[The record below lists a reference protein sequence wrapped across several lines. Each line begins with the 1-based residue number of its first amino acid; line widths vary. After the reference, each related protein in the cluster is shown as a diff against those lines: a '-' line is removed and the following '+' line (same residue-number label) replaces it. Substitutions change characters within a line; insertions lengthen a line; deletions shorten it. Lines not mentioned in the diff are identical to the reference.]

1 MNRTLLVI
9 TGVLGVM
16 LVFAVGVIAALVW
29 LRPGGSA
36 EPAGG
41 AQLGV
46 WYDANGTAWELLP
59 NGELIITQGSGQVQA
74 ARYSVSAER
83 ILLRLDTNASA
94 ELLTG
99 VAEVVFD
106 CDWRERAVLR
116 CSATAGEQVIP
127 LVLAREVARARAEQ
141 GGEGMAE
148 VPEAAPTATAV
159 GVLEGLVD
167 VPAGAGVA
175 AFRIGRTE
183 VTNAQYAQCVAAGAC
198 TVPVVPEG
206 VAASLRESGY
216 PEKYWVSRYGDA
228 AYAEH
233 PAVWVTREQARA
245 YAAWA
250 GGRLPTEAEWM
261 RACQGDDGRT
271 YPWGEA
277 APDGRLANFYDPA
290 QDGDTSDN
298 DVGDTTSVG
307 SYPAGASPYG
317 ALDMAGNVWEWVEA
331 DDGDDGR
338 YILRGCAFSS
348 NAGDVVCG
356 ARIEGV
362 FDFGVNFV
370 GFRVVS
376 PGP

>member
-1 MNRTLLVI
+1 MRIVYAAGDHCRMVVAGCAAAHRLSLQLQGSGGTDEQDGIHHHRRARRDARV
-9 TGVLGVM
+9 
-16 LVFAVGVIAALVW
+16 AAGVIAALVW
-29 LRPGGSA
+29 LRPGSSGEA
-36 EPAGG
+36 AGG

-46 WYDANGTAWELLP
+46 WYDANGTEWELLP
-59 NGELIITQGSGQVQA
+59 NGELIITQGSGQVQV

-116 CSATAGEQVIP
+116 CSATAGGQEIP

-167 VPAGAGVA
+167 ELAARLGWGMVDVPAGAGVA

-183 VTNAQYAQCVAAGAC
+183 VTNAQYAQCVAAGDC

-206 VAASLRESGY
+206 LAASLRESGY
-216 PEKYWVSRYGDA
+216 PEKHWVSSYGDA

-271 YPWGEA
+271 YPWGDA
-277 APDGRLANFYDPA
+277 APDGQLANFYDPA
-290 QDGDTSDN
+290 
-298 DVGDTTSVG
+298 
-307 SYPAGASPYG
+307 
-317 ALDMAGNVWEWVEA
+317 
-331 DDGDDGR
+331 
-338 YILRGCAFSS
+338 
-348 NAGDVVCG
+348 
-356 ARIEGV
+356 
-362 FDFGVNFV
+362 
-370 GFRVVS
+370 
-376 PGP
+376 

>member
-29 LRPGGSA
+29 LRPGSSGEA
-36 EPAGG
+36 AGG

-46 WYDANGTAWELLP
+46 WYDGNGTEWELLP
-59 NGELIITQGSGQVQA
+59 NGELIITQGSGQVQV

-116 CSATAGEQVIP
+116 CSATAGGQEIP
-127 LVLAREVARARAEQ
+127 LVLAREVRLAR
-141 GGEGMAE
+141 
-148 VPEAAPTATAV
+148 APTATAV

-167 VPAGAGVA
+167 ELAARLGGELVTVPAGAGVA
-175 AFRIGRTE
+175 GFRIGRTE

-198 TVPVVPEG
+198 TVPETYDG
-206 VAASLRESGY
+206 CHYR
-216 PEKYWVSRYGDA
+216 DA

-233 PAVWVTREQARA
+233 PVVCVTRAQARE

-250 GGRLPTEAEWM
+250 GGRLPTDTEWT
-261 RACQGDDGRT
+261 RACEGDDGRT

-277 APDGRLANFYDPA
+277 APDERLANFYDPA
-290 QDGDTSDN
+290 QDGHTSDN
-298 DVGDTTSVG
+298 DYGDTTAVG
-307 SYPAGASPYG
+307 SYPAGAGPYG

-331 DDGDDGR
+331 DDGNDRR
-338 YILRGCAFSS
+338 YIVRGGAFDLIAV
-348 NAGDVVCG
+348 NVVCG
-356 ARIEGV
+356 ARGESDYDYFIDGNV
-362 FDFGVNFV
+362 V

>member
-1 MNRTLLVI
+1 MNRTAYI
-9 TGVLGVM
+9 IIGVLGVA
-16 LVFAVGVIAALVW
+16 LVFALGIIIGGRQSA
-29 LRPGGSA
+29 GSA

-59 NGELIITQGSGQVQA
+59 NGELIITQSGGAVRV

-116 CSATAGEQVIP
+116 CSATAGGQVIP
-127 LVLAREVARARAEQ
+127 LVLAREVARARQEGAPDAVAE
-141 GGEGMAE
+141 
-148 VPEAAPTATAV
+148 APTATAV

-167 VPAGAGVA
+167 ELAARLGGGLVDVPAGNGVA

-198 TVPVVPEG
+198 TVPSTYSERCHY
-206 VAASLRESGY
+206 SN
-216 PEKYWVSRYGDA
+216 A

-233 PAVWVTREQARA
+233 PVVCVERTQARE

-250 GGRLPTEAEWM
+250 GGRLPTEAQWT

-277 APDGRLANFYDPA
+277 APDERLANFYYEGR
-290 QDGDTSDN
+290 QD
-298 DVGDTTSVG
+298 VDTTPVG

-338 YILRGCAFSS
+338 YIVRGGAFDLD
-348 NAGDVVCG
+348 AGSVVCG
-356 ARIEGV
+356 ARLEDVI
-362 FDFGVNFV
+362 DFGFYDV

>member
-46 WYDANGTAWELLP
+46 WYDANGTEWELLP

-167 VPAGAGVA
+167 ELAARLGGGLVDVPAGAGVA

-198 TVPVVPEG
+198 TVPEG
-206 VAASLRESGY
+206 TYDGCNYS
-216 PEKYWVSRYGDA
+216 DA

-233 PAVWVTREQARA
+233 PVVCVTREQARE

-250 GGRLPTEAEWM
+250 GGRLPTDTEWT

-277 APDGRLANFYDPA
+277 APDATLANFYYEGR
-290 QDGDTSDN
+290 QDY
-298 DVGDTTSVG
+298 DTTPVG

-317 ALDMAGNVWEWVEA
+317 ALDMAGNVWERVEV
-331 DDGDDGR
+331 DGR
-338 YILRGCAFSS
+338 FILRGGAFGS
-348 NAGDVVCG
+348 NAGNVVCG
-356 ARIEGV
+356 ARSEA
-362 FDFGVNFV
+362 DFGLNDFGV

>member
-29 LRPGGSA
+29 LRPGSSGEA
-36 EPAGG
+36 AGG

-46 WYDANGTAWELLP
+46 WYDGNGTEWELLP
-59 NGELIITQGSGQVQA
+59 NGELIITQGSGQVQV

-116 CSATAGEQVIP
+116 CSATAGGQEIP
-127 LVLAREVARARAEQ
+127 LVLAREVRLAR
-141 GGEGMAE
+141 
-148 VPEAAPTATAV
+148 APTATAV

-167 VPAGAGVA
+167 ELAARLGGELVTVPAGAGVA
-175 AFRIGRTE
+175 GFRIGRTE

-198 TVPVVPEG
+198 TVPETYDG
-206 VAASLRESGY
+206 CHYR
-216 PEKYWVSRYGDA
+216 DA

-233 PAVWVTREQARA
+233 PVVCVTRAQARE

-250 GGRLPTEAEWM
+250 GGRLPTDTEWT
-261 RACQGDDGRT
+261 RACEGDDGRT

-277 APDGRLANFYDPA
+277 APDERLANFYDPA
-290 QDGDTSDN
+290 QDGHTSDN
-298 DVGDTTSVG
+298 DYVDTTAVG
-307 SYPAGASPYG
+307 SYPAGAGPYG

-331 DDGDDGR
+331 DDGDDRR
-338 YILRGCAFSS
+338 YIGRGGAFYF
-348 NAGDVVCG
+348 NAVNVVCG
-356 ARIEGV
+356 ARLEADG
-362 FDFGVNFV
+362 GSANNNV